1 MLYAF
6 YRHACQANGGTLLA
20 QSRNAPTAQLEATAR
35 DQNGNAM
42 SAQFS
47 WASSDTA
54 VVTVDRTGLVT
65 ARGNGTVTITA
76 RSGELSGTATVQV
89 LQRVRHFRSTPA
101 RLSLDPVLFTSIG
114 ETVQFTAQALD
125 SNRHVISEA
134 TFTASPRE
142 SGVVSIDDKLLATAI
157 DNGDTVIDFTT
168 QWAGNATAWSISE
181 ATFTASPRESGVV
194 SIDDKLLATAIDNGD
209 TVIDFTT
216 QWAGNAT
223 AWSNPV
229 RVRQVDPNFVER
241 MEAHYPGRIE
251 ELSESFDNEIYPAVS
266 DLFGA
271 PDLGNM
277 LPVRFAPRR
286 LRRSDRATVPG
297 ISARPRTSNRYG
309 FNTHWTYP
317 FGVYL
322 AIVGLMGSTGN

>member
-168 QWAGNATAWSISE
+168 QWAGNATAWS
-181 ATFTASPRESGVV
+181 
-194 SIDDKLLATAIDNGD
+194 
-209 TVIDFTT
+209 
-216 QWAGNAT
+216 
-223 AWSNPV
+223 NPV

-271 PDLGNM
+271 PDLGNIAR
-277 LPVRFAPRR
+277 LVDAHKVRCSPSGLRLSQVSRR
-286 LRRSDRATVPG
+286 GRARRIDTDSTLIGHTP
-297 ISARPRTSNRYG
+297 SAYTLLLS
-309 FNTHWTYP
+309 
-317 FGVYL
+317 
-322 AIVGLMGSTGN
+322 A